1 VVIEAGPIEPSAAPA
16 PSAGGGAG
24 VDVDV
29 DVARLSST
37 ARRVR
42 LAVVLVV
49 FVLLGWGSWRAT
61 DDAFPVGPF
70 VMFAFTTPPDG
81 EVRSAAVEAVDVS
94 GRRAPVELEPKTV
107 GLRRAEME
115 GQIGRVIGHPQLLG
129 ALAVTHHRLQP
140 AAPQWQQVD
149 LVEHRVQLHDG
160 RVLSESTVVLAS
172 WHR

>member
-1 VVIEAGPIEPSAAPA
+1 
-16 PSAGGGAG
+16 
-24 VDVDV
+24 
-29 DVARLSST
+29 
-37 ARRVR
+37 VR

-49 FVLLGWGSWRAT
+49 FVLLGLGSWRAT

-81 EVRSAAVEAVDVS
+81 EVRSAAVEAVDDA
-94 GRRAPVELEPKTV
+94 GRRAPVELEPETV

-115 GQIGRVIGHPQLLG
+115 GQIGRVVEQPQLLG
-129 ALAVTHHRLQP
+129 ALAVAHQRLQP
-140 AAPQWQQVD
+140 KAPQWQQVD

-160 RVLSESTVVLAS
+160 RVLSESTVTLAS

>member
-1 VVIEAGPIEPSAAPA
+1 MAPTPTDGP
-16 PSAGGGAG
+16 GASG
-24 VDVDV
+24 EG
-29 DVARLSST
+29 DVARLSPA
-37 ARRVR
+37 ARRLR
-42 LAVVLVV
+42 LAIVLVV

-81 EVRSAAVEAVDVS
+81 EVRSAAVEAVDLT
-94 GRRAPVELEPKTV
+94 GHRAPVELEPQTV

-115 GQIGRVIGHPQLLG
+115 GQIGRVIAQPQLLG
-129 ALAVTHHRLQP
+129 ALAAAHQKLQP
-140 AAPQWQQVD
+140 TAPQWRQVD

>member
-1 VVIEAGPIEPSAAPA
+1 MVIEARPIEPSAAPA
-16 PSAGGGAG
+16 SSAGAG
-24 VDVDV
+24 SG
-29 DVARLSST
+29 VARLSST

-42 LAVVLVV
+42 LAIVLVV

-81 EVRSAAVEAVDVS
+81 EVSSAAVEAVDVS
-94 GRRAPVELEPKTV
+94 GRRAPVELEPETV

-115 GQIGRVIGHPQLLG
+115 GQIGRVIAQPRLLG
-129 ALAVTHHRLQP
+129 ALAVTHHELQP